1 MFLSL
6 QLNLNYNQESGN
18 MSSKKSTKFNS
29 LITFLGIVLIL
40 FLVNI
45 LSYYNVK
52 RVDLTEDKRYSLS
65 EYTVDL
71 LKDENRLKDRVFF
84 KIYLEGD
91 LPADMKT
98 IRNEIKNTLDEFV
111 AVAGDKIQY
120 EFIDPDGS
128 EDEDYNDQVK
138 QNIFNKGE
146 GILPTYLKA
155 VSSSSAELQ
164 TIWPGAIVEYR
175 GQTADVI
182 QFFDREAIV
191 MDENV
196 RNLVDQ
202 TINNL
207 EFKLIS
213 SIRRVTTVKKKRIGF
228 LQGHGELDKKMT
240 WDIRQAL
247 EKDYVIGDI
256 EINEQLNA
264 FDDIDAL
271 IIAKP
276 TQAFNEKEKFIIDQF
291 IMNGGKTLWFVD
303 PIDVNL
309 DSLAFTGETM
319 GLARDLNIEKDLL
332 FKYGVRINND
342 IIVDNQ
348 STNELIPPNNLRP
361 PGLPWIFY
369 PLIYPEEHPIC
380 INIDPIHLKYASSIK
395 IVNEADKNVK
405 KTVLLKSSPE
415 SKSLL
420 APVRINFGFAFDQW
434 KPDFSKPE
442 FGNNPVAVLLEGKFK
457 SPFENR
463 ISKAFIEDGAY
474 QTKFTSVDNKM
485 LVVSDGDMINSS
497 YTYYQKGQ
505 KKMAPIPLHVDRM
518 GVLTNN
524 GSPKYVFG
532 NREFIQNALDYLLG
546 DNSLIGIRSK
556 TITLRM
562 LDSEKVNKEK
572 SFWKFLNISIPL
584 SFLVIL
590 GFVLYLI
597 RRKKYAN

>member
-1 MFLSL
+1 M
-6 QLNLNYNQESGN
+6 
-18 MSSKKSTKFNS
+18 SKKNESKYHSIF
-29 LITFLGIVLIL
+29 TFIGIVSIL
-40 FLVNI
+40 FLINI
-45 LSYYNVK
+45 LAYFYVY

-65 EYTVDL
+65 DYTVEL

-84 KIYLEGD
+84 KVYLDGD

-111 AVAGDKIQY
+111 AVAGDNIQY
-120 EFIDPDGS
+120 EFIDPDGT
-128 EDEDYNDQVK
+128 EDEDFNDELK

-146 GILPTYLKA
+146 GILPTYLKS
-155 VSSSSAELQ
+155 VESNSAELQ

-196 RNLVDQ
+196 RDLVDQ
-202 TINNL
+202 TINNI

-213 SIRRVTTVKKKRIGF
+213 SIRRVTTIKKKRVGF
-228 LQGHGELDKKMT
+228 LQGHGELDKKLT

-247 EKDYVIGDI
+247 KKDYVIGDI

-291 IMNGGKTLWFVD
+291 IMNGGKTLWFID

-319 GLARDLNIEKDLL
+319 GLSRDLNIEKDLL

-342 IIVDNQ
+342 IVVDNQ
-348 STNELIPPNNLRP
+348 CTNELIPPNNLRP
-361 PGLPWIFY
+361 PGLPWVFY

-380 INIDPIHLKYASSIK
+380 INIDPIHLQYTSSLK
-395 IVNEADKNVK
+395 IVNQNDKNVK

-420 APVRINFGFAFDQW
+420 APVRINFGFAFEQW
-434 KPDFSKPE
+434 KPDFSNPE
-442 FGNNPVAVLLEGKFK
+442 FGNNPIAVLLEGQFK

-463 ISKAFIEDGAY
+463 IADAFLKDSIY
-474 QTKFTSVDNKM
+474 KTKFTSVDNKM
-485 LVVSDGDMINSS
+485 LVVADGDMINSS
-497 YTYYQKGQ
+497 YVYFAKGQ

-518 GVLTNN
+518 GVLTPN

-562 LDSEKVNKEK
+562 LDTEKINKEK
-572 SFWKFLNISIPL
+572 SFWKFLNISVPL
-584 SFLVIL
+584 MFLVVL
-590 GFVLYLI
+590 GVVLFII